1 MCGCESTYQFIG
13 KRIKNSMKYRCC
25 KMKKKNQN
33 KPLEKSEHIALYKFI
48 HNKTALIS
56 IIILLFL
63 VAVSVF
69 APVIATY
76 DFDATDLMNVRK
88 APGGLHILGT
98 DSVGRDVFTRVLYGG
113 RVSILVGISSML
125 IQLFMGTLLG
135 TTAGYYGGII
145 DMCFSRIADAIMCFP
160 FFVIAMSVVAVIGPG
175 TFKLVFVI
183 GFLMWPRLF
192 RIVRTEVMEI
202 KENDYIAAAVAM
214 GLSSKE
220 IIVKHLLPNVISPVL
235 VSSTLS
241 VAQGIILEAS
251 LSFLGLGVQPP
262 LASWGNMLSDA
273 QSMSVLANNWW
284 MWVPPGLMVALT
296 VLAINF
302 VGEGLRD
309 ALDPKAR

>member
-1 MCGCESTYQFIG
+1 
-13 KRIKNSMKYRCC
+13 
-25 KMKKKNQN
+25 MKKDQN

-48 HNKTALIS
+48 HNKTAVIS
-56 IIILLFL
+56 AVILFL
-63 VAVSVF
+63 LAAVSVL
-69 APVIATY
+69 APVLASY
-76 DFDATDLMNVRK
+76 GFDTTDLMNVRK
-88 APGGLHILGT
+88 APGSLHILGT
-98 DSVGRDVFTRVLYGG
+98 DSVGRDVFTRILYGG
-113 RVSILVGISSML
+113 RVSILVGISAML
-125 IQLFMGTLLG
+125 IQLFLGTLLG
-135 TTAGYYGGII
+135 IAAGYYSGIL
-145 DMCFSRIADAIMCFP
+145 DMIFSRIADAIMCFP

-183 GFLMWPRLF
+183 GFLMWPKLF
-192 RIVRTEVMEI
+192 RIVRTEVMEL
-202 KENDYIAAAVAM
+202 KENDYIAAAKAM
-214 GLSSKE
+214 GMSSGE
-220 IIVKHLLPNVISPVL
+220 IMIKHLLPNVMSPVL

-284 MWVPPGLMVALT
+284 MWVPPGIMVALT

-309 ALDPKAR
+309 ALDPKVRG